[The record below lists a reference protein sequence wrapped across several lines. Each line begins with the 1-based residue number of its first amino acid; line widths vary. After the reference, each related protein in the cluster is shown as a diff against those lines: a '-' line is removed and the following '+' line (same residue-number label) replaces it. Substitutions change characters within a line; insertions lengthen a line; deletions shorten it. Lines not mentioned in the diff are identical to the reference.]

1 MQAVTKQHPENI
13 TRELQA
19 MLRNFR
25 WTATPLDAE
34 QTREEE
40 RYRQERE
47 AFVHS
52 KQNKDWTKRYSC
64 DYGIIACNFAAIIGL
79 VKWATMEKFFDWI
92 EWGGTESVPYYAS
105 KLKSCLAYRNGIRV
119 EWTNKFEL
127 IDAPGRF
134 IVIPLSAIDGNID
147 ERLNAYQDQCNQPTR
162 IRLKA
167 IDVPTYCQNFDRYAQ
182 PIRSHNESEKEW
194 EHRLLRKFV
203 EIFDYIS

>member
-1 MQAVTKQHPENI
+1 MHEVTKQHPENV
-13 TRELQA
+13 TKELQK
-19 MLRNFR
+19 MLRGVR
-25 WTATPLDAE
+25 WVVSPIDAE
-34 QTREEE
+34 QTRAEE

-47 AFVHS
+47 AFIHS
-52 KQNKDWTKRYSC
+52 KQYKDWTRRYSSN
-64 DYGIIACNFAAIIGL
+64 YGIVGCHFAAVIGL
-79 VKWATMEKFFDWI
+79 VKWRAIETFFDWI
-92 EWGGTESVPYYAS
+92 EWGGSEAVPYFAS

-167 IDVPTYCQNFDRYAQ
+167 VDIPTYCKTFDRYAQ
-182 PIRSHNESEKEW
+182 PFRSHNESEKEW

-203 EIFDYIS
+203 EIFDYIN